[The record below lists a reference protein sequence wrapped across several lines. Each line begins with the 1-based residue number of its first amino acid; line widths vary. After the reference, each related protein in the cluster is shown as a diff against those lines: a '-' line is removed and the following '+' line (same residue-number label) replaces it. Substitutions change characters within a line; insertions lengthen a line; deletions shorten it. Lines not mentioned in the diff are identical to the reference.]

1 MTSRGRANKLIA
13 AATKQCNN
21 EVVSSVNSKLPYAK
35 CYTYENSENVRL
47 TNVLFSQIMK
57 EKSSDEC
64 HTDFKNNTVVVD
76 NNNIYEEII
85 IGPNQL
91 INYNNFLTDSS
102 SKESPEISC
111 DTEERLPKSVIN
123 QNNLNLSGSSNENN
137 SEINSTI
144 DIKNNIFNVNNSKE
158 PSRQLFETGE
168 ILIDELETCSTKS
181 SVLGI
186 ECLEDE
192 ENQLEEVC
200 VVGEEGR
207 KKKRRS
213 TYVQLNNFKN

>member
-1 MTSRGRANKLIA
+1 MTSRSRANKLIA

-21 EVVSSVNSKLPYAK
+21 EVVSSVNSKLPYSK
-35 CYTYENSENVRL
+35 CCPYENSENERL

-57 EKSSDEC
+57 DKSTDEC
-64 HTDFKNNTVVVD
+64 HTDFKNNTVLVD
-76 NNNIYEEII
+76 NNIYEEII
-85 IGPNQL
+85 IGSNQ
-91 INYNNFLTDSS
+91 INYNNCLTDSS
-102 SKESPEISC
+102 SKDSPEISY
-111 DTEERLPKSVIN
+111 DTEDWLPKSVIN

-137 SEINSTI
+137 SESNSTM
-144 DIKNNIFNVNNSKE
+144 DIENNNIFNVNSSKE

-168 ILIDELETCSTKS
+168 ILIDELETYSTRS

-207 KKKRRS
+207 KKKES
-213 TYVQLNNFKN
+213 QHTCN